1 MPQGGPH
8 EETRQA
14 LPPPGRRYEEQI
26 DEVAVVEV
34 AGPDAEE
41 GDDLTV
47 LDGNQAGLDGNQAG
61 SVPDERPG
69 LLAPAGALGIDD
81 HDGTDVG
88 GLRGAEFSH
97 GEPSRWLD
105 VEAELD
111 HVAVVHHV
119 ILALDA
125 HLAGGAGGGH

>member
-14 LPPPGRRYEEQI
+14 LPPGRRYEEQV

-41 GDDLTV
+41 ADDLTV
-47 LDGNQAGLDGNQAG
+47 LDGNQAG
-61 SVPDERPG
+61 SFPDERPD

-88 GLRGAEFSH
+88 GLRCAEFRH
-97 GEPSRWLD
+97 GEPSRWLA
-105 VEAELD
+105 VAETRPSPGSTPPHFWPAQGRRTTEFARNCID
-111 HVAVVHHV
+111 ECAS
-119 ILALDA
+119 
-125 HLAGGAGGGH
+125 

>member
-14 LPPPGRRYEEQI
+14 LPPPGRRYEEQV

-41 GDDLTV
+41 ADDLTV
-47 LDGNQAGLDGNQAG
+47 LDGNQAG
-61 SVPDERPG
+61 SFPDERPD

-88 GLRGAEFSH
+88 GLRCAEFSH
-97 GEPSRWLD
+97 GEPSRWLA
-105 VEAELD
+105 VAELHD
-111 HVAVVHHV
+111 VAVVS
-119 ILALDA
+119 
-125 HLAGGAGGGH
+125 GAAV